1 MQSIID
7 TIIHARSFRDSIS
20 TIARNIHIY
29 AAILVLIYMD
39 LIWSDFSHRCECWM
53 WICEWCCISVYFW
66 SNLTYYVFLNLH
78 SYDTRAKLEAWQ
90 LPGTCVD
97 FSTSSLVDHIE
108 HCKHRFVLNLFLFCS
123 RFHDIQIFW
132 KKFRLGAYRSWF
144 FFHGNWTKLTP
155 CRPIFTSFRCSWRFT
170 RHRVFARLFL
180 TIGQTYAVS
189 FCISFFSFFSKI
201 YGLLR
206 LSINGK
212 TLSRPITGI
221 ILFLFSSRYNTW
233 PSA

>member
-1 MQSIID
+1 MISRID
-7 TIIHARSFRDSIS
+7 
-20 TIARNIHIY
+20 
-29 AAILVLIYMD
+29 VKCM
-39 LIWSDFSHRCECWM
+39 CWM

-90 LPGTCVD
+90 LPGSCVD
-97 FSTSSLVDHIE
+97 FSTSSFVDYIE
-108 HCKHRFVLNLFLFCS
+108 HCKYRFVLFNLFLFS
-123 RFHDIQIFW
+123 L
-132 KKFRLGAYRSWF
+132 FRYTNLLKEMGAYRSWF
-144 FFHGNWTKLTP
+144 FFHGSWTKLTP
-155 CRPIFTSFRCSWRFT
+155 RRPIFNTSFRRSWRFT

-180 TIGQTYAVS
+180 TIGQTYTVS
-189 FCISFFSFFSKI
+189 FCISFFFFLFKNI
-201 YGLLR
+201 CGLLR

-221 ILFLFSSRYNTW
+221 ILFLFSSRYNMW

>member
-1 MQSIID
+1 
-7 TIIHARSFRDSIS
+7 
-20 TIARNIHIY
+20 
-29 AAILVLIYMD
+29 MD
-39 LIWSDFSHRCECWM
+39 LIWRDFSHRCECWM

-66 SNLTYYVFLNLH
+66 NNLTYYVFLNLH

-108 HCKHRFVLNLFLFCS
+108 HCKHRFVLFNLFLFCS
-123 RFHDIQIFW
+123 RYHDIQICW
-132 KKFRLGAYRSWF
+132 KKLGAYRSWF
-144 FFHGNWTKLTP
+144 HLSWKLNETYTLSTNFYELSSLVALHASSCVRETLPYNRPNICGVFLYFF
-155 CRPIFTSFRCSWRFT
+155 FFF
-170 RHRVFARLFL
+170 LFKN
-180 TIGQTYAVS
+180 I
-189 FCISFFSFFSKI
+189 C
-201 YGLLR
+201 GLLR